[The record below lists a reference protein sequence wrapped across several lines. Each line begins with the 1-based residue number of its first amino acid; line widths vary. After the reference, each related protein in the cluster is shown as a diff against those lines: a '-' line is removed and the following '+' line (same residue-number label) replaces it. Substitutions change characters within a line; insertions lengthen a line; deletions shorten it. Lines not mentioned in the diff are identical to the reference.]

1 VSGVRLDLDEANWHE
16 AHHGGRMT
24 DASSAETERLKELIR
39 LVIMDTPPEQAYDE
53 IAEMAAFMCSTPIAL
68 ISLVDERRQ
77 WFKSAVGLTVPETP
91 RHLAFCAHAIQAPE
105 QTMVLIDTLQD
116 PRFVD
121 NALVIGE
128 PNIRFYAGVPLV
140 TSAGFALGT
149 RCVIDRRPRQL
160 TEGQAAYLEFMAR
173 EVVSMIEAR
182 RSMVV

>member
-1 VSGVRLDLDEANWHE
+1 
-16 AHHGGRMT
+16 MT
-24 DASSAETERLKELIR
+24 DESSAETERLKELLR
-39 LVIMDTPPEQAYDE
+39 LFIMDTPPEQAYDD
-53 IAEMAAFMCSTPIAL
+53 IAEMAAVMCNTPIAL

-77 WFKSAVGLTVPETP
+77 WFKSAVGLTVRETP

-105 QTMVLIDTLQD
+105 QTMVVPDTLHD

-121 NALVIGE
+121 NALVTGD

-140 TSAGFALGT
+140 TSGGFALGT
-149 RCVIDRRPRQL
+149 LCVIDRQPREL

-182 RSMVV
+182 PSEVA